1 MSDTPILLFLHGVTL
16 GNNVDDGWRVRLD
29 ATLASLGYPGLAN
42 VQIIAP
48 QYKHILDGTTAAC
61 NKDLPR
67 TTIKRPSGAEAKRL
81 RREFDS
87 RMASLEYLLGRHNSG
102 NGRLGADFLIDLAES
117 LPQFAQA
124 TNYLK
129 NQAIR
134 SAVLHLVIDML
145 PTSGKVVIIGHSL
158 GSVIAADV
166 LMRLS
171 PDLEVFGV
179 ITIGSPLGHGSF
191 DVADLKKSLK
201 EPPAH
206 LGWWVNFWNPND
218 PVSAHRGLTSVFP
231 WILDLSTESELPLSA
246 HFASTYLKSPIVAEA
261 VGYGLFGHTSKEM
274 VLVGRGIDIP
284 LNEYEKQRI
293 LLLRYAFLIESE
305 LKDEQKERFAGARR
319 EVQMGTFNEL
329 RSQNDTAN
337 QRTGSVRSLPLAVR
351 ELAFD
356 LSDPHAQAPEPAGI
370 IHLWKES
377 AVEVMIDTALANVIS
392 PWDIRIPDKIQNG
405 ALVQLTEE
413 CGLGSKFGSDVISSI
428 KEAKGII
435 APDSVNW
442 RRIGAMGLGVA
453 ALVAVPGGL
462 VLAAAP
468 GVAGA
473 AAITSSLAAFGPGG
487 MMGGLA
493 TAGALTTVGSSTLV
507 ASIVRPDNGNDAI
520 QAAASHMST
529 ESFEYFVLRLLATVI
544 LREDQQLEANPQV
557 WKFLISSE
565 LRLRQDFARLSRYSD
580 KSSQTLKDLKCK
592 IEVTE
597 RALDYLREHGHEPAT
612 TQWAKRKNEMPEVSQ
627 FHKPQSQLQAK
638 S

>member
-67 TTIKRPSGAEAKRL
+67 TTIKPSSGAASQET

-87 RMASLEYLLGRHNSG
+87 RMAALEYFARDATTL
-102 NGRLGADFLIDLAES
+102 
-117 LPQFAQA
+117 AQA
-124 TNYLK
+124 GYWQTMSYRSCRICTRSLQASSELSGRQ
-129 NQAIR
+129 QAIR
-134 SAVLHLVIDML
+134 AQVLHLVFDKL

-305 LKDEQKERFAGARR
+305 LKDEQRAR
-319 EVQMGTFNEL
+319 EVVKCRWEL
-329 RSQNDTAN
+329 
-337 QRTGSVRSLPLAVR
+337 
-351 ELAFD
+351 
-356 LSDPHAQAPEPAGI
+356 
-370 IHLWKES
+370 
-377 AVEVMIDTALANVIS
+377 
-392 PWDIRIPDKIQNG
+392 
-405 ALVQLTEE
+405 
-413 CGLGSKFGSDVISSI
+413 SSI
-428 KEAKGII
+428 
-435 APDSVNW
+435 
-442 RRIGAMGLGVA
+442 
-453 ALVAVPGGL
+453 
-462 VLAAAP
+462 P
-468 GVAGA
+468 GV
-473 AAITSSLAAFGPGG
+473 
-487 MMGGLA
+487 
-493 TAGALTTVGSSTLV
+493 
-507 ASIVRPDNGNDAI
+507 
-520 QAAASHMST
+520 
-529 ESFEYFVLRLLATVI
+529 
-544 LREDQQLEANPQV
+544 
-557 WKFLISSE
+557 K
-565 LRLRQDFARLSRYSD
+565 
-580 KSSQTLKDLKCK
+580 
-592 IEVTE
+592 
-597 RALDYLREHGHEPAT
+597 
-612 TQWAKRKNEMPEVSQ
+612 
-627 FHKPQSQLQAK
+627 
-638 S
+638 